1 MLYICICYIY
11 ICYIY
16 IYIYIYL
23 YIGSICGQL
32 LFRSLRAH
40 QRSSDQIMYIIHNY
54 EI

>member
-1 MLYICICYIY
+1 MLYIYIYVIYIY
-11 ICYIY
+11 ICY